1 MSAQEYPFSRSPM
14 TAWPMASSR
23 LPTVRAASLRR
34 AAMEHC
40 SIRGNGLPGRRAGSL
55 AWPLPSELTP
65 EPFHLRQELG
75 FGEPPCAKR
84 RGRSGHRTYVWQLNL
99 IDLQAP
105 AADRTHQVV
114 IRAIGHHGH

>member
-1 MSAQEYPFSRSPM
+1 MEDCLIQHRPERLEGSP
-14 TAWPMASSR
+14 
-23 LPTVRAASLRR
+23 RAYR
-34 AAMEHC
+34 A
-40 SIRGNGLPGRRAGSL
+40 RTL